1 MYFPYLRGRQYEM
14 LALKELVQ
22 RRLIST
28 LILPIVEPIKITST
42 FNSAVKVFVD
52 AGLNIALIDNPAIG
66 PLNKNILTKAL
77 HFYHESIV
85 PAIIMQENST
95 EVVDSLVRIGKK
107 PEDLMVVL
115 NNRDYLENYRELFES
130 ASPRYTLFPEERSIR
145 RAVSFGKVMLDDKF
159 IRQEKNSDYSKNS
172 DEFFSDDHLFYK
184 EEGFS
189 GFGDYSIIGNNYD
202 EGGFAPKAVAIH
214 IVYFDKD
221 KALRVHHFV
230 SDSNVGIEDPAGKF
244 YEAVTKLHEW
254 YDSFGDYRQKTYAL
268 DVLLDYQERGYYP
281 GLPTIKK
288 LSIMHHFELMNKF
301 LKGELDS

>member
-22 RRLIST
+22 RRLISN
-28 LILPIVEPIKITST
+28 LVLPIVEPVKITST
-42 FNSAVKVFVD
+42 FDSTVKVFVD
-52 AGLNIALIDNPAIG
+52 TGLNIALIDNPVIG
-66 PLNKNILTKAL
+66 PLNGNILTNAL
-77 HFYHESIV
+77 HFYHKAIV
-85 PAIIMQENST
+85 PAIIMQDNST
-95 EVVDSLVRIGKK
+95 EVVDSLVRIGKRS
-107 PEDLMVVL
+107 EDLMVVL
-115 NNRDYLENYRELFES
+115 NNRDYLENYRELFNS

-159 IRQEKNSDYSKNS
+159 IRQEKNSDYSKTT

-184 EEGFS
+184 EEGYS
-189 GFGDYSIIGNNYD
+189 GFSDYSIIGNNYE

-230 SDSNVGIEDPAGKF
+230 SDSNDGIEDPAGKF
-244 YEAVTKLHEW
+244 YEAVTKLHRW
-254 YDSFGDYRQKTYAL
+254 YDSSCDSEQKTFAL
-268 DVLLDYQERGYYP
+268 SVLLDYQERGYYP

-288 LSIMHHFELMNKF
+288 LSIMHHLELVNKF
-301 LKGELDS
+301 LCGEFKA

>member
-115 NNRDYLENYRELFES
+115 NNRDYLENYRELFDS
-130 ASPRYTLFPEERSIR
+130 ASPSGTILPRVSPYTGR
-145 RAVSFGKVMLDDKF
+145 
-159 IRQEKNSDYSKNS
+159 
-172 DEFFSDDHLFYK
+172 
-184 EEGFS
+184 
-189 GFGDYSIIGNNYD
+189 
-202 EGGFAPKAVAIH
+202 
-214 IVYFDKD
+214 
-221 KALRVHHFV
+221 
-230 SDSNVGIEDPAGKF
+230 
-244 YEAVTKLHEW
+244 
-254 YDSFGDYRQKTYAL
+254 
-268 DVLLDYQERGYYP
+268 
-281 GLPTIKK
+281 LPT
-288 LSIMHHFELMNKF
+288 
-301 LKGELDS
+301 

>member
-66 PLNKNILTKAL
+66 PLNKNILTNAL

-85 PAIIMQENST
+85 PAIIMQDNST

-115 NNRDYLENYRELFES
+115 NNRDYLENYRELFDS
-130 ASPRYTLFPEERSIR
+130 ASPRFTLFSDDRTIR
-145 RAVSFGKVMLDDKF
+145 RAISSGKVMLDDKF
-159 IRQEKNSDYSKNS
+159 IRQEKNSDYLNNE
-172 DEFFSDDHLFYK
+172 DEFFSDDHIFYR
-184 EEGFS
+184 EEGYA
-189 GFGDYSIIGNNYD
+189 GFGDYSIIGNNYE

-214 IVYFDKD
+214 IVYFDKN

-230 SDSNVGIEDPAGKF
+230 SDSNDGIEDPAGKF

-254 YDSFGDYRQKTYAL
+254 YGKFGDSRQKTYAL
-268 DVLLDYQERGYYP
+268 DILLDYQERGYYP

-288 LSIMHHFELMNKF
+288 LSIMHHLELMNKF
-301 LKGELDS
+301 LNGELDS

>member
-85 PAIIMQENST
+85 PAIIMQDNST

-115 NNRDYLENYRELFES
+115 NNRDFLENYRELFDS

-214 IVYFDKD
+214 IVYFDKG

>member
-85 PAIIMQENST
+85 PAIIMQDNST

-115 NNRDYLENYRELFES
+115 NNRDFLENYRELFDL

-214 IVYFDKD
+214 IVYFDKG

>member
-66 PLNKNILTKAL
+66 PLNKNILTNAL

-85 PAIIMQENST
+85 PAIIMQDNST

-115 NNRDYLENYRELFES
+115 NNRDFLENYRELFDS

-214 IVYFDKD
+214 IVYFDKG

>member
-66 PLNKNILTKAL
+66 PLNKNILTNAL

-85 PAIIMQENST
+85 PAIIMQDNST

-115 NNRDYLENYRELFES
+115 NNRDYLENYRELFDS
-130 ASPRYTLFPEERSIR
+130 ASPRFTLFSDDRTIR
-145 RAVSFGKVMLDDKF
+145 RAVSSGKVMLDDKF
-159 IRQEKNSDYSKNS
+159 IRQEKNSDYSNNE
-172 DEFFSDDHLFYK
+172 DEFFSDDHIFYK
-184 EEGFS
+184 EEGYS
-189 GFGDYSIIGNNYD
+189 GFGDYSIIGNNYE

-230 SDSNVGIEDPAGKF
+230 SDSNDGIEDPAGKF
-244 YEAVTKLHEW
+244 YEAVTKLHRW
-254 YDSFGDYRQKTYAL
+254 YDSLCDSEQKTFAL
-268 DVLLDYQERGYYP
+268 SVLLDYQERGYYP

-288 LSIMHHFELMNKF
+288 LSIMHHLELVNKF
-301 LKGELDS
+301 LCGELKA

>member
-115 NNRDYLENYRELFES
+115 NNRDYLENYRELFDS

-145 RAVSFGKVMLDDKF
+145 RAVLFGKVMLDDKF

>member
-66 PLNKNILTKAL
+66 PLNKNILTNAL

-85 PAIIMQENST
+85 PAIIMQDNST

-115 NNRDYLENYRELFES
+115 NNRDYLENYRELFDS
-130 ASPRYTLFPEERSIR
+130 ASPRFTLFSDDRTIR
-145 RAVSFGKVMLDDKF
+145 RAVSSGKVMLDDKF
-159 IRQEKNSDYSKNS
+159 IRQEKNSDYSNNE
-172 DEFFSDDHLFYK
+172 DEFFSDDHIFYK
-184 EEGFS
+184 EEGYS
-189 GFGDYSIIGNNYD
+189 GFGDYSIIGNNYE

-221 KALRVHHFV
+221 KALRVHHSGLKIPQVNFM
-230 SDSNVGIEDPAGKF
+230 
-244 YEAVTKLHEW
+244 KL
-254 YDSFGDYRQKTYAL
+254 
-268 DVLLDYQERGYYP
+268 
-281 GLPTIKK
+281 
-288 LSIMHHFELMNKF
+288 
-301 LKGELDS
+301 

>member
-22 RRLIST
+22 KGLINN
-28 LILPIVEPIKITST
+28 LVFPIVEPIKITST

-66 PLNKNILTKAL
+66 PLNRNILTNAL

-85 PAIIMQENST
+85 PAIIMQDNST

-107 PEDLMVVL
+107 PEELMVVL
-115 NNRDYLENYRELFES
+115 NNRDYLESYKELFGS
-130 ASPRYTLFPEERSIR
+130 VSPQYTLFPEERSIR

-159 IRQEKNSDYSKNS
+159 VRQEKNSDYFKNP

-184 EEGFS
+184 DEGFS
-189 GFGDYSIIGNNYD
+189 GFGDYSIIGNYYD

-221 KALRVHHFV
+221 KTLRVHHFV
-230 SDSNVGIEDPAGKF
+230 SDSNDGIEDPAGKF
-244 YEAVTKLHEW
+244 YEAVTKLYNW
-254 YDSFGDYRQKTYAL
+254 YNSFDFSAQKTYAL
-268 DVLLDYQERGYYP
+268 GVLLDYQERGYYP
-281 GLPTIKK
+281 ALPTIKK
-288 LSIMHHFELMNKF
+288 LSIMHHLELMNKF
-301 LKGELDS
+301 LNGEFNS